1 MIEFRK
7 QEAQYEKTEAPK
19 ITGSPGESREYVAE
33 VVKIEPFQSKQH
45 PDWAPSIKFIFRVL
59 EEPFVGGFASGLVTS
74 IWTPGN
80 KLDKWLTAFGVSGA
94 NIGDSLSSDQLKKA
108 IVRATVVI
116 SKDGFANVTDLGVM
130 ADRDKARI
138 SPDAHK
144 KSSFAKPAAQ
154 PSAAPQVSQPAA
166 QVTTP
171 GSTQV
176 KITSS
181 PASAVPQGEIT
192 KDDTIPF

>member
-1 MIEFRK
+1 MIEFKK
-7 QEAQYEKTEAPK
+7 QEHAEYEKTEAPR
-19 ITGSPGESREYVAE
+19 ITEAREYVAE

-45 PDWAPSIKFIFRVL
+45 PDWAPSIRFIFRVL

-80 KLDKWLTAFGVSGA
+80 KLDKWLTAFGVSGS

-108 IVRATVVI
+108 VVRATIKI
-116 SKDGFANVTDLGVM
+116 SKDGFANVTDLESM
-130 ADRDKARI
+130 AERDFKRI

-144 KSSFAKPAAQ
+144 KSVLKSAVQ
-154 PSAAPQVSQPAA
+154 PNVAPKVGQPTA
-166 QVTTP
+166 QVIVPSSTVKVTP
-171 GSTQV
+171 SQS
-176 KITSS
+176 IL
-181 PASAVPQGEIT
+181 QGEIT